1 MIKEIWIFS
10 NGNVKLVKDDDSSE
24 QFDLLLPLIKK
35 LKTESQINDD
45 TIIIG
50 GFASSVRVSNWYDN
64 DCETITKDI

>member
-1 MIKEIWIFS
+1 MVKEIWMFS
-10 NGNVKLVKDDDSSE
+10 NGNIKLVKDDDSSE

-50 GFASSVRVSNWYDN
+50 GFGYSVKISDWYGD
-64 DCETITKDI
+64 DCETIKKDI